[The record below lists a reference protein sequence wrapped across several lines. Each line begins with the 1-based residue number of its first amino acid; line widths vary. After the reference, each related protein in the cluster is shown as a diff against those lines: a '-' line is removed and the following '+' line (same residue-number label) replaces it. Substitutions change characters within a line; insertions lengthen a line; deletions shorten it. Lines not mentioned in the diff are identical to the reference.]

1 MEVKAVAKDVRISA
15 DKARLVMNLIRGKV
29 VVDAHAILSNINNKS
44 SRLIIKVLDSAKA
57 NALNNHKLNEE
68 KLYVSKAYVDE
79 GSIIKRGMF
88 DSRGH
93 IGRKDHRTCHL
104 TVMVSERD

>member
-15 DKARLVMNLIRGKV
+15 DKARLVMNLIRGKDV
-29 VVDAHAILSNINNKS
+29 VGAHAILSNLNNRASKV
-44 SRLIIKVLDSAKA
+44 IIKVLDSAKA

-68 KLYVSKAYVDE
+68 KLYISKAYVDE

-93 IGRKDHRTCHL
+93 IGRNDHRTSHL

>member
-1 MEVKAVAKDVRISA
+1 MEVKAVAKDIRISA
-15 DKARLVMNLIRGKV
+15 DKARLVMDLIRGKDV
-29 VVDAHAILSNINNKS
+29 TNAHAILINTNNKA
-44 SRLIIKVLDSAKA
+44 SRLIKKVLDSAKA
-57 NALNNHKLNEE
+57 NALNNHKLNES

-79 GSIIKRGMF
+79 GAVLKRGMF

-93 IGRKDHRTCHL
+93 IGRNDHRTSHL